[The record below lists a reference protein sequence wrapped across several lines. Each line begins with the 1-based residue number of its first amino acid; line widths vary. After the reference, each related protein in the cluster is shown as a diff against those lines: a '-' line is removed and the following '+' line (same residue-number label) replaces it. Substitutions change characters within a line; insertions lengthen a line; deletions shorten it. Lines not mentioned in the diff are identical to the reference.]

1 MYNVRIRELE
11 KLHKERIHIMSDKQM
26 KAVGLYKYLPIE
38 NPESLIDVKI
48 EKPTPK
54 GHDLLVK
61 VKAISVNPVDTKVRA
76 PKDKTEDT
84 PKILGYDVAGIVEE
98 AGESCTLFKPGDE
111 VFYAGS
117 ITRQGG
123 NSEFH
128 LVDERIVGR
137 KPSTLS
143 FAEAAALP
151 LTGLTAW
158 EGLFDR
164 MGISEN
170 EADPQNSNKS
180 LLIIGGAGGVGS
192 IAIQLGKY
200 AGLTV
205 IATASRPESIDW
217 VKKQGADH
225 VVNHRED
232 LVSQV
237 RELGFKYVDYIFC
250 LNSTG
255 QHYESMCELIAPQGT
270 IGTIVESAHPLNL
283 GLLKS
288 KSARFVWEYMFTR
301 AMYETEDMIRQHE
314 ILNKLSSLVDE
325 KRIFT
330 TLTKKL
336 EPIHAANLR
345 KAHSIVEQGD
355 MIGKLVLEHF
365 E

>member
-1 MYNVRIRELE
+1 MTDNL
-11 KLHKERIHIMSDKQM
+11 M
-26 KAVGLYKYLPIE
+26 KAVGLYRYLPIE
-38 NPESLIDVKI
+38 DPESLIDLSI
-48 EKPTPK
+48 EKPTPS
-54 GHDLLVK
+54 GRDLLVK
-61 VKAISVNPVDTKVRA
+61 VKAVSVNPVDTKVRA
-76 PKDKTEDT
+76 PKDKKEEQ

-98 AGESCTLFKPGDE
+98 VGESCTIFKPGDE
-111 VFYAGS
+111 VFYAGT

-128 LVDERIVGR
+128 LVDERIVGH
-137 KPSTLS
+137 KPATLT

-158 EGLFDR
+158 EGMFDR
-164 MGISEN
+164 IGISEN
-170 EADPQNSNKS
+170 AADNHNKTI
-180 LLIIGGAGGVGS
+180 LIISGAGGVGS
-192 IAIQLGKY
+192 VATQLAKH

-205 IATASRPESIDW
+205 IATASRPESINW

-237 RELGFKYVDYIFC
+237 RELGYTYINYIFC

-255 QHYESMCELIAPQGT
+255 EHYEAMCELVAPQGT
-270 IGTIVESAHPLNL
+270 IGTIVESDYPLDL
-283 GLLKS
+283 SPLKS
-288 KSARFVWEYMFTR
+288 KSAGFVWEYMFTR
-301 AMYETEDMIRQHE
+301 AMYATEDMIRQHD
-314 ILNKLSSLVDE
+314 ILNKLSTLADQ
-325 KRIFT
+325 KKIHT
-330 TLTKKL
+330 TLTERL

-365 E
+365 